1 MALTYHVV
9 AIREEDGR
17 YSVSVPALPGCHTW
31 GHDLAEAARM
41 AEEAIELYLEC
52 LQDDGEEP
60 RIGTEE
66 MVSNT
71 LLPVTAA
78 R

>member
-1 MALTYHVV
+1 
-9 AIREEDGR
+9 
-17 YSVSVPALPGCHTW
+17 
-31 GHDLAEAARM
+31 M